1 MTDNTPTTLTT
12 PLKLFNSNFS
22 ACAQRINKLAQSL
35 NKTKLFLPLTIGTLD
50 RMTDAQEE
58 CLDALILRYSQ
69 CVSMMQDH
77 LFRGIALIEQ
87 EDISDKSNR
96 DKALLMEKI
105 GAIQS
110 ADAFGTA
117 AMLRNKL
124 AHHYPEVAAQ
134 RIERINLISTETK
147 LVLETFKEIS
157 DFAKRKGYADITDG
171 GALQPTNGVD
181 N

>member
-1 MTDNTPTTLTT
+1 MTDNTHTTLTT
-12 PLKLFNSNFS
+12 PLTLFNSNFS

-35 NKTKLFLPLTIGTLD
+35 DKTNFFLPLSFSTLD
-50 RMTDAQEE
+50 GMTDAQEE

-87 EDISDKSNR
+87 EDISNKSNR

-134 RIERINLISTETK
+134 RLERINLISTETK

-157 DFAKRKGYADITDG
+157 EFVKLKGYISLPADNVFKHVSTK
-171 GALQPTNGVD
+171 
-181 N
+181 